1 MMVQGRQWSA
11 SAELNVT
18 PLIDVL
24 LVLLVIFMLTVQVRQ
39 AMLVQLAEK
48 AAAGP
53 EVMAKPVVLDLADDG
68 RYLLNRIEVRE
79 ADLGPRLRHVYAGR
93 DEKILFV
100 RTGPRRTYQELV
112 TAMDVA
118 RGAGVEVIGYAP

>member
-1 MMVQGRQWSA
+1 MMVQGREWSA
-11 SAELNVT
+11 STELNVT

-39 AMLVQLAEK
+39 AMLLQLAQN

-53 EVMAKPVVLDLADDG
+53 EAVDKAIVLDLADDG
-68 RYLLNRIEVRE
+68 RYLLNRIEVPE

-93 DEKILFV
+93 AEKTLFV

-118 RGAGVEVIGYAP
+118 R